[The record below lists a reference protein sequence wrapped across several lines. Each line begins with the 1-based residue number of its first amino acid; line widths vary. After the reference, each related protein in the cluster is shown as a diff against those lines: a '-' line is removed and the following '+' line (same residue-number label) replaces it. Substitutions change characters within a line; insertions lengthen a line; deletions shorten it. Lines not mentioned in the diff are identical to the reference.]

1 MAKEA
6 GENHEE
12 SQDNRSSGRDLN
24 SAAPECGAAVLTARP
39 LRSIAYVWFPF
50 WDSNEQFVFLREFQ
64 GVDVSIEKLIPV
76 SIKKFPALYR
86 TSTSIT
92 CSQKFPTASYYKPD

>member
-1 MAKEA
+1 MNRADLERSCCGIISSTVCKMAKEA

-39 LRSIAYVWFPF
+39 LRSIAYV
-50 WDSNEQFVFLREFQ
+50 
-64 GVDVSIEKLIPV
+64 
-76 SIKKFPALYR
+76 
-86 TSTSIT
+86 
-92 CSQKFPTASYYKPD
+92 